1 MAPSAVASTEAC
13 IENIELH
20 NETLNA
26 VVTWDADAALASATE
41 ADRAASEGRWLG
53 LLHGMTM
60 TLKDNI
66 ATAGMR
72 TTSGAKFYAD
82 HVPNED
88 AEVVRRLRGAGAV
101 LIGKANMQELAFGV
115 VTTNPVFGQCRNPWN
130 PEHIPGGTSGGSGAS
145 VAAGMCQG
153 SLGTDTGG
161 SVRIPAAMTG
171 VVGLRPTHGRISI
184 RGVTPASMSNDTV
197 GPMAREVI
205 DVARLFAALSGYDVH
220 DPVSADQPLANFLP
234 SLSDGIAGKRIGIAR
249 KFHFQRVDPT
259 VEEAVLDA
267 VRVFERLGA
276 EIREIDLPGAELA
289 QDWNIAQIYGDI
301 CAHFK
306 ERLVND
312 PESISPRVRAR
323 MMLGLDFTAVDYAEA
338 MRGKEIWQR
347 TLKRI
352 FEEEVDMI
360 LAPTVPITPPPIT
373 GDENLHEATRDAAR
387 FTYGSA
393 LSSHPGLS
401 VPCGFTSDGLPI
413 GLMLEATWW
422 NEPLL
427 FRAGVAYQS
436 VTDWHT
442 RRPPLLGASD

>member
-1 MAPSAVASTEAC
+1 MAPSAVAATEAC
-13 IENIELH
+13 IENIQRH

-26 VVTWDADAALASATE
+26 VVTWDEDAALASAAE

-72 TTSGAKFYAD
+72 TTSGAMFFAD

-130 PEHIPGGTSGGSGAS
+130 PDHIPGGTSGGSGAS

-171 VVGLRPTHGRISI
+171 VAGLRPTHGRISI
-184 RGVTPASMSNDTV
+184 RGVTPASMSNDTI
-197 GPMAREVI
+197 GPMAREVT

-234 SLSDGIAGKRIGIAR
+234 SLSDGIAGTRIGIAR
-249 KFHFQRVDPT
+249 KFHFQRVHPM

-267 VRVFERLGA
+267 VRVFESLGA

-306 ERLVND
+306 ERLIND

-323 MMLGLDFTAVDYAEA
+323 MMLGLNFTAVDYAEA
-338 MRGKEIWQR
+338 MRGKEVWQR
-347 TLKRI
+347 TLKRT
-352 FEEEVDMI
+352 FEDEVDMI
-360 LAPTVPITPPPIT
+360 LAPTVPIAPPPIT

-413 GLMLEATWW
+413 GLMLEAAWW

-436 VTDWHT
+436 ATDWHT
-442 RRPPLLGASD
+442 RRPPLLGT

>member
-1 MAPSAVASTEAC
+1 MALSAVAATEAC
-13 IENIELH
+13 IENIRRH
-20 NETLNA
+20 NGTLNA
-26 VVTWDADAALASATE
+26 VVTWDEEAALARAAE
-41 ADRAASEGRWLG
+41 ADHAAAEGRWLG

-72 TTSGAKFYAD
+72 TTSGARFFAD
-82 HVPNED
+82 HVPNQD

-130 PEHIPGGTSGGSGAS
+130 PDHIPGGTSGGSGAS

-171 VVGLRPTHGRISI
+171 VAGLRPTHGRISI
-184 RGVTPASMSNDTV
+184 RGVTPASMSNDTI
-197 GPMAREVI
+197 GPMAREVA
-205 DVARLFAALSGYDVH
+205 DVARLFAALSGYDAD

-234 SLSDGIAGKRIGIAR
+234 TLGDGIAGARIGIAR
-249 KFHFQRVDPT
+249 RFHFQRLHPE
-259 VEEAVLDA
+259 VEQAVLDSVA
-267 VRVFERLGA
+267 VFERLGA
-276 EIREIDLPGAELA
+276 EIRDIELPGAELA

-306 ERLVND
+306 ERLD
-312 PESISPRVRAR
+312 REPESFSPRVRAR

-338 MRGKEIWQR
+338 MRGKEIWRR
-347 TLKRI
+347 TLKRT
-352 FEEEVDMI
+352 FENEVDMI
-360 LAPTVPITPPPIT
+360 LAPTVPMPPPPIT

-401 VPCGFTSDGLPI
+401 VPCGFTADGLPI
-413 GLMLEATWW
+413 GLMLEAAWW

-427 FRAGVAYQS
+427 FRAGVAYPRE
-436 VTDWHT
+436 TDWHR
-442 RRPPLLGASD
+442 RRPPMLQ

>member
-1 MAPSAVASTEAC
+1 MATSAVAATEAC
-13 IENIELH
+13 IENIHRH

-26 VVTWDADAALASATE
+26 VVTWDEPAALARAAE
-41 ADRAASEGRWLG
+41 ADRAAGEGRWLG
-53 LLHGMTM
+53 LLHGMPI

-72 TTSGAKFYAD
+72 TTSGAMFFAD
-82 HVPNED
+82 HVPNQNAD
-88 AEVVRRLRGAGAV
+88 VVRRLHAAGAV

-130 PEHIPGGTSGGSGAS
+130 PDHIPGGTSGGSGAS

-153 SLGTDTGG
+153 SLGTETGG
-161 SVRIPAAMTG
+161 SVRIPASMTG
-171 VVGLRPTHGRISI
+171 VAGLRPTHGRISI
-184 RGVTPASMSNDTV
+184 RGVTPASMSNDTI
-197 GPMAREVI
+197 GPMAREVA
-205 DVARLFAALSGYDVH
+205 DVARLFAALAGYDAG
-220 DPVSADQPLANFLP
+220 DPVSADQPLENFLP
-234 SLSDGIAGKRIGIAR
+234 ALNDGIAGKRIGIVR
-249 KFHFQRVDPT
+249 KFHFERLHPE
-259 VEEAVLDA
+259 VEQAVLDSIK
-267 VRVFERLGA
+267 VFERLGA
-276 EIREIDLPGAELA
+276 EIHEIELPGAELA

-301 CAHFK
+301 CAYFGD
-306 ERLVND
+306 RLKNQ
-312 PESISPRVRAR
+312 PETISPRVRAR

-347 TLKRI
+347 TLKRT
-352 FEEEVDMI
+352 FAEQVDMI
-360 LAPTVPITPPPIT
+360 LAPTVPMPPPAIT

-413 GLMLEATWW
+413 GLMLEAAWW

-427 FRAGVAYQS
+427 FRAGVAYQKE
-436 VTDWHT
+436 TDWHL
-442 RRPPLLGASD
+442 RRPPMLG

>member
-1 MAPSAVASTEAC
+1 MAPSAVAATEAC
-13 IENIELH
+13 IENIQRH

-26 VVTWDADAALASATE
+26 VVTWDEDAALASAAE

-72 TTSGAKFYAD
+72 TTSGAMFFAD

-130 PEHIPGGTSGGSGAS
+130 PDHIPGGTSGGSGAS

-171 VVGLRPTHGRISI
+171 VAGLRPTHGRISI
-184 RGVTPASMSNDTV
+184 RGVTPASMSNDTI
-197 GPMAREVI
+197 GPMAREVT
-205 DVARLFAALSGYDVH
+205 DVARLFSALSGYDVH

-234 SLSDGIAGKRIGIAR
+234 SLSDGIAGTRIGIAR
-249 KFHFQRVDPT
+249 KFHFQRVHPM

-267 VRVFERLGA
+267 VRVFESLGA

-306 ERLVND
+306 ERLIND

-323 MMLGLDFTAVDYAEA
+323 MMLGLNFTAVDYAEA
-338 MRGKEIWQR
+338 MRGKEVWQR
-347 TLKRI
+347 TLKRT
-352 FEEEVDMI
+352 FEDEVDMI
-360 LAPTVPITPPPIT
+360 LAPTVPIAPPPIT

-413 GLMLEATWW
+413 GLMLEAAWW

-436 VTDWHT
+436 ATDWHT
-442 RRPPLLGASD
+442 RRPPLLGT

>member
-1 MAPSAVASTEAC
+1 MAPSAVAATEAC
-13 IENIELH
+13 IENIQRH

-26 VVTWDADAALASATE
+26 VVTWDEAAALARAAE
-41 ADRAASEGRWLG
+41 ADRAAADGRWIG

-72 TTSGAKFYAD
+72 TTSGAMFFAD

-130 PEHIPGGTSGGSGAS
+130 PDHIPGGTSGGSGAS

-171 VVGLRPTHGRISI
+171 VAGLRPTHGRISI
-184 RGVTPASMSNDTV
+184 RGVTPASMSNDTI
-197 GPMAREVI
+197 GPMAREVA
-205 DVARLFAALSGYDVH
+205 DVARLFAALSGYDAD

-234 SLSDGIAGKRIGIAR
+234 TLGDGIAGTRIGIAR
-249 KFHFQRVDPT
+249 QFHFQRLHPE
-259 VEEAVLDA
+259 VEQAVLDSVA
-267 VRVFERLGA
+267 VFERLGA
-276 EIREIDLPGAELA
+276 EIRDIDLPGAELA

-306 ERLVND
+306 ERLEKQ
-312 PESISPRVRAR
+312 PETISPRVRAR
-323 MMLGLDFTAVDYAEA
+323 MMLGLKFTAVDYAEA

-347 TLKRI
+347 TLKRT
-352 FEEEVDMI
+352 FADQVDMI
-360 LAPTVPITPPPIT
+360 LAPTVPMPPPAIT

-401 VPCGFTSDGLPI
+401 VPCGFTADGLPI
-413 GLMLEATWW
+413 GLMLEAAWW

-427 FRAGVAYQS
+427 FRAGVAYQRA
-436 VTDWHT
+436 TDWHR
-442 RRPPLLGASD
+442 RRPPILGE

>member
-1 MAPSAVASTEAC
+1 MTPSAVAATEAC
-13 IENIELH
+13 IDNIRCH
-20 NETLNA
+20 NELLNA
-26 VVTWDADAALASATE
+26 VVTWDEEAALT
-41 ADRAASEGRWLG
+41 RAAEVDLAQAEGRWLG

-72 TTSGAKFYAD
+72 TTSGAMFFAD

-88 AEVVRRLRGAGAV
+88 AEVVRRMRGAGAV

-130 PEHIPGGTSGGSGAS
+130 PEHIPGGTSGGSGAAI
-145 VAAGMCQG
+145 AAAMCQG

-171 VVGLRPTHGRISI
+171 VAGLRPTHGRISI
-184 RGVTPASMSNDTV
+184 RGVTPASMSNDTI
-197 GPMAREVI
+197 GPMAREVS
-205 DVARLFAALSGYDVH
+205 DVARLFAALSGYDAD
-220 DPVSADQPLANFLP
+220 DPVSADRVLENFLP
-234 SLSDGIAGKRIGIAR
+234 SLGDGIARTRIGIAR
-249 KFHFQRVDPT
+249 KFHFQRLHPE
-259 VEEAVLDA
+259 VEQAVLDSIQ
-267 VRVFERLGA
+267 VFERLGA
-276 EIREIDLPGAELA
+276 EVSDIDLPGAELA

-306 ERLVND
+306 QRLAD
-312 PESISPRVRAR
+312 EPESFSPRVRAR

-338 MRGKEIWQR
+338 MRGKEVWRR

-352 FEEEVDMI
+352 FQDQIDMI
-360 LAPTVPITPPPIT
+360 LAPTVPMPPPPIT
-373 GDENLHEATRDAAR
+373 GDENLHEVTRDAAR

-401 VPCGFTSDGLPI
+401 VPCGFTADGLPI
-413 GLMLEATWW
+413 GLMLEAAWW

-427 FRAGVAYQS
+427 LRAGVAFQS
-436 VTDWHT
+436 ETDWHQ
-442 RRPPLLGASD
+442 RRPAMLGG

>member
-1 MAPSAVASTEAC
+1 MAPSAVAATESC
-13 IENIELH
+13 IENIQRH

-26 VVTWDADAALASATE
+26 VVTWDEDAALASAAE

-72 TTSGAKFYAD
+72 TTSGAMFFAD

-130 PEHIPGGTSGGSGAS
+130 PDHIPGGTSGGSGAS

-184 RGVTPASMSNDTV
+184 RGVTPASMSNDTI
-197 GPMAREVI
+197 GPMAREVT
-205 DVARLFAALSGYDVH
+205 DVARLFSALSGYDVH

-234 SLSDGIAGKRIGIAR
+234 SLSDGIAGTRIGIAR
-249 KFHFQRVDPT
+249 KFHFQRVHPM

-267 VRVFERLGA
+267 VRVFESLGA

-306 ERLVND
+306 ERLIND

-323 MMLGLDFTAVDYAEA
+323 MMLGLNFTAVDYAEA
-338 MRGKEIWQR
+338 MRGKEVWQR
-347 TLKRI
+347 TLKRT
-352 FEEEVDMI
+352 FEDEVDMI
-360 LAPTVPITPPPIT
+360 LAPTVPIAPPPIT

-413 GLMLEATWW
+413 GLMLEAAWW

-436 VTDWHT
+436 ATDWHT
-442 RRPPLLGASD
+442 RRPPLLGT

>member
-1 MAPSAVASTEAC
+1 MAPSAVAATEAC
-13 IENIELH
+13 IENIQRH

-26 VVTWDADAALASATE
+26 VVTWDEDAALASAAE
-41 ADRAASEGRWLG
+41 ADRAAAEGRWLG

-72 TTSGAKFYAD
+72 TTSGAMFFAD
-82 HVPNED
+82 HVPNAD

-130 PEHIPGGTSGGSGAS
+130 PGHIPGGTSGGSGAS

-161 SVRIPAAMTG
+161 SVRIPASMTG
-171 VVGLRPTHGRISI
+171 VAGLRPTHGRISI
-184 RGVTPASMSNDTV
+184 RGVTPASMSNDTI
-197 GPMAREVI
+197 GPMAREVT
-205 DVARLFAALSGYDVH
+205 DVARLFAALSGYDAD

-234 SLSDGIAGKRIGIAR
+234 TLGHGIAGKRIGIAR
-249 KFHFQRVDPT
+249 KFHFQRLHPA
-259 VEEAVLDA
+259 VEQAVLDA
-267 VRVFERLGA
+267 VRVFEGLGA

-301 CAHFK
+301 CAYFK
-306 ERLVND
+306 ERLAND

-352 FEEEVDMI
+352 FEDEVDMI
-360 LAPTVPITPPPIT
+360 LAPTVPMPPPAIT

-413 GLMLEATWW
+413 GLMLEAAWW

-427 FRAGVAYQS
+427 FRAGVAYQGA
-436 VTDWHT
+436 TDWHR
-442 RRPPLLGASD
+442 RRPPLLGG

>member
-1 MAPSAVASTEAC
+1 MAPSAVAATEAC
-13 IENIELH
+13 IENIQRH

-26 VVTWDADAALASATE
+26 VVTWDEDAALASAAE

-72 TTSGAKFYAD
+72 TTSGAMFFAD

-130 PEHIPGGTSGGSGAS
+130 PDHIPGGTSGGSGAS

-161 SVRIPAAMTG
+161 LVRIPAAMTG
-171 VVGLRPTHGRISI
+171 VAGLRPTHGRISI
-184 RGVTPASMSNDTV
+184 RGVTPASMSNDTI
-197 GPMAREVI
+197 GPMAREVT
-205 DVARLFAALSGYDVH
+205 DVARLFSALSGYDVH

-234 SLSDGIAGKRIGIAR
+234 SLSDGIAGTRIGIAR
-249 KFHFQRVDPT
+249 KFHFQRVHPM

-267 VRVFERLGA
+267 VRVFESLGA

-306 ERLVND
+306 ERLIND

-323 MMLGLDFTAVDYAEA
+323 MMLGLNFTAVDYAEA
-338 MRGKEIWQR
+338 MRGKEVWQR
-347 TLKRI
+347 TLKRT
-352 FEEEVDMI
+352 FEDEVDMI
-360 LAPTVPITPPPIT
+360 LAPTVPIAPPPIT

-413 GLMLEATWW
+413 GLMLEAAWW

-436 VTDWHT
+436 ATDWHT
-442 RRPPLLGASD
+442 RRPPLLGT

>member
-1 MAPSAVASTEAC
+1 MAPSAVAATEAC
-13 IENIELH
+13 IENIQRH

-26 VVTWDADAALASATE
+26 VVTWDEDAALASAAE

-72 TTSGAKFYAD
+72 TTSGAMFFAD

-130 PEHIPGGTSGGSGAS
+130 PDHIPGGTSGGSGAS

-184 RGVTPASMSNDTV
+184 RGVTPASMSNDTI
-197 GPMAREVI
+197 GPMAREVT

-234 SLSDGIAGKRIGIAR
+234 SLSDGIAGTRIGIAR
-249 KFHFQRVDPT
+249 KFHFQRVHPM
-259 VEEAVLDA
+259 VEDAVLDA
-267 VRVFERLGA
+267 VRVFESLGA

-306 ERLVND
+306 ERLIND

-323 MMLGLDFTAVDYAEA
+323 MMLGLNFTAVDYAEA
-338 MRGKEIWQR
+338 MRGKEVWQR
-347 TLKRI
+347 TLKRT
-352 FEEEVDMI
+352 FEDEVDMI
-360 LAPTVPITPPPIT
+360 LAPTVPIAPPPIT

-413 GLMLEATWW
+413 GLMLEAAWW

-436 VTDWHT
+436 ATDWHT
-442 RRPPLLGASD
+442 RRPPLLGT

>member
-1 MAPSAVASTEAC
+1 MATSAVAATEAC
-13 IENIELH
+13 IENIHRH
-20 NETLNA
+20 NEILNA
-26 VVTWDADAALASATE
+26 VVTWDEPAALARAAE
-41 ADRAASEGRWLG
+41 ADRAAGEGRWLG
-53 LLHGMTM
+53 LLHGMPI

-72 TTSGAKFYAD
+72 TTSGAMFFAD
-82 HVPNED
+82 HVPNQNAD
-88 AEVVRRLRGAGAV
+88 VVRRLHAAGAV

-130 PEHIPGGTSGGSGAS
+130 PDHIPGGTSGGSGAS

-161 SVRIPAAMTG
+161 SVRIPASMTG
-171 VVGLRPTHGRISI
+171 VAGLRPTHGRISI
-184 RGVTPASMSNDTV
+184 RGVTPASMSNDTI
-197 GPMAREVI
+197 GPMAREVA
-205 DVARLFAALSGYDVH
+205 DVARLFAALAGYDAG
-220 DPVSADQPLANFLP
+220 DPVSADQPLENFLP
-234 SLSDGIAGKRIGIAR
+234 ALNDGIAGKRIGIVR
-249 KFHFQRVDPT
+249 KFHFERLHPE
-259 VEEAVLDA
+259 VEQAVLDSIK
-267 VRVFERLGA
+267 VFERLGA
-276 EIREIDLPGAELA
+276 EIHEIELPGAELA

-301 CAHFK
+301 CAYFGD
-306 ERLVND
+306 RLKNQ
-312 PESISPRVRAR
+312 PETISPRVRAR

-347 TLKRI
+347 TLKRT
-352 FEEEVDMI
+352 FAEQVDMI
-360 LAPTVPITPPPIT
+360 LAPTVPMPPPAIT

-413 GLMLEATWW
+413 GLMLEAAWW

-427 FRAGVAYQS
+427 FRAGVAYQKE
-436 VTDWHT
+436 TDWHL
-442 RRPPLLGASD
+442 RRPPMLG

>member
-1 MAPSAVASTEAC
+1 LAR
-13 IENIELH
+13 
-20 NETLNA
+20 
-26 VVTWDADAALASATE
+26 AAE
-41 ADRAASEGRWLG
+41 ADRAAADGRWIG

-72 TTSGAKFYAD
+72 TTSGAMFFAD

-130 PEHIPGGTSGGSGAS
+130 PDHIPGGTSGGSGAS

-171 VVGLRPTHGRISI
+171 VAGLRPTHGRISI
-184 RGVTPASMSNDTV
+184 RGVTPASMSNDTI
-197 GPMAREVI
+197 GPMAREVA
-205 DVARLFAALSGYDVH
+205 DVARLFAALSGYDAD

-234 SLSDGIAGKRIGIAR
+234 TLGDGIAGTRIGIAR
-249 KFHFQRVDPT
+249 QFHFQRLHPE
-259 VEEAVLDA
+259 VEQAVLDSVA
-267 VRVFERLGA
+267 VFERLGA
-276 EIREIDLPGAELA
+276 EIRDIDLPGAELA

-306 ERLVND
+306 ERLEKQ
-312 PESISPRVRAR
+312 PETISPRVRAR
-323 MMLGLDFTAVDYAEA
+323 MMLGLKFTAVDYAEA

-347 TLKRI
+347 TLKRT
-352 FEEEVDMI
+352 FADQVDMI
-360 LAPTVPITPPPIT
+360 LAPTVPMPPPAIT

-401 VPCGFTSDGLPI
+401 VPCGFTADGLPI
-413 GLMLEATWW
+413 GLMLEAAWW

-427 FRAGVAYQS
+427 FRAGVAYQRA
-436 VTDWHT
+436 TDWHR
-442 RRPPLLGASD
+442 RRPPILGE

>member
-1 MAPSAVASTEAC
+1 MATSAVAATEAC
-13 IENIELH
+13 IENIHRH

-26 VVTWDADAALASATE
+26 VVTWDEPAALARAAE
-41 ADRAASEGRWLG
+41 ADRAAGEGRWLG
-53 LLHGMTM
+53 LLHGMPI

-72 TTSGAKFYAD
+72 TTSGAMFFAD
-82 HVPNED
+82 HVPNQNAD
-88 AEVVRRLRGAGAV
+88 VVRRLHAAGAV

-130 PEHIPGGTSGGSGAS
+130 SDHIPGGTSGGSGAS

-161 SVRIPAAMTG
+161 SVRIPASMTG
-171 VVGLRPTHGRISI
+171 VAGLRPTHGRISI
-184 RGVTPASMSNDTV
+184 RGVTPASMSNDTI
-197 GPMAREVI
+197 GPMAREVA
-205 DVARLFAALSGYDVH
+205 DVARLFAALAGYDAG
-220 DPVSADQPLANFLP
+220 DPVSADQPLENFLP
-234 SLSDGIAGKRIGIAR
+234 ALNDGIAGKRIGIVR
-249 KFHFQRVDPT
+249 KFHFERLHPE
-259 VEEAVLDA
+259 VEQAVLDSIK
-267 VRVFERLGA
+267 VFERLGA
-276 EIREIDLPGAELA
+276 EIHEIELPGAELA

-301 CAHFK
+301 CAYFGD
-306 ERLVND
+306 RLKNQ
-312 PESISPRVRAR
+312 PETISPRVRAR

-338 MRGKEIWQR
+338 IRGKEIWQR
-347 TLKRI
+347 TLKRT
-352 FEEEVDMI
+352 FAEQVDMI
-360 LAPTVPITPPPIT
+360 LAPTVPMPPPAIT

-413 GLMLEATWW
+413 GLMLEAAWW

-427 FRAGVAYQS
+427 FRAGVAYQKE
-436 VTDWHT
+436 TDWHL
-442 RRPPLLGASD
+442 RRPPMLG

>member
-1 MAPSAVASTEAC
+1 MATSAVAATEAC
-13 IENIELH
+13 IENIHRH

-26 VVTWDADAALASATE
+26 VVTWDEPAALARAAE
-41 ADRAASEGRWLG
+41 ADRAAGEGRWLG
-53 LLHGMTM
+53 LLHGMPI

-72 TTSGAKFYAD
+72 TTSGAMFFAD

-88 AEVVRRLRGAGAV
+88 ADVVRRLHAAGAV

-130 PEHIPGGTSGGSGAS
+130 PDHIPGGTSGGSGAS

-161 SVRIPAAMTG
+161 SVRIPASMTG
-171 VVGLRPTHGRISI
+171 VAGLRPTHGRISI
-184 RGVTPASMSNDTV
+184 RGVTPASMSNDTI
-197 GPMAREVI
+197 GPMAREVA
-205 DVARLFAALSGYDVH
+205 DVARLFAALAGYDAG
-220 DPVSADQPLANFLP
+220 DPVSADQPLENFLP
-234 SLSDGIAGKRIGIAR
+234 ALNDGIAGKRIGIVR
-249 KFHFQRVDPT
+249 KFHFERLHPE
-259 VEEAVLDA
+259 VEQAVLDSIK
-267 VRVFERLGA
+267 VFERLGA
-276 EIREIDLPGAELA
+276 EIHEIELPGAELA

-301 CAHFK
+301 CAYFGD
-306 ERLVND
+306 RLKNQ
-312 PESISPRVRAR
+312 PETISPRVRAR

-347 TLKRI
+347 TLKRT
-352 FEEEVDMI
+352 FAEQVDMI
-360 LAPTVPITPPPIT
+360 LAPTVPMPPPAIT

-413 GLMLEATWW
+413 GLMLEAAWW

-427 FRAGVAYQS
+427 FRAGVAYQKE
-436 VTDWHT
+436 TDWHL
-442 RRPPLLGASD
+442 RRPPMLG

>member
-1 MAPSAVASTEAC
+1 MANSAVAATEAC
-13 IENIELH
+13 LDNIRKH
-20 NETLNA
+20 NETVNA
-26 VVTWDADAALASATE
+26 VVTWDADAALAQAVA
-41 ADRAASEGRWLG
+41 ADRAAQEGRWLG

-72 TTSGAKFYAD
+72 TTSGAKFFAD

-88 AEVVRRLRGAGAV
+88 ADVVRRLRKAGAT

-145 VAAGMCQG
+145 VAAEMCQG

-171 VVGLRPTHGRISI
+171 VAGLRPTHGRISI
-184 RGVTPASMSNDTV
+184 RGVTPASVANDTI
-197 GPMAREVI
+197 GPMAREVA
-205 DVARLFAALSGYDVH
+205 DVARLFAALAGYDPD
-220 DPVSADQPLANFLP
+220 DPVSADEPLENFLP
-234 SLSDGIAGKRIGIAR
+234 HLGDGIKGVRIGIAR
-249 KFHFQRVDPT
+249 HFHFQRLHPE
-259 VEEAVLDA
+259 VEQAVLDTIA
-267 VRVFERLGA
+267 VFERLGA
-276 EIREIDLPGAELA
+276 TVREITLPGAELA
-289 QDWNIAQIYGDI
+289 QDWNIKQIYGDI
-301 CAHFK
+301 CHHFK
-306 ERLVND
+306 DRLTND
-312 PESISPRVRAR
+312 PESFSPRVLAR
-323 MMLGLDFTAVDYAEA
+323 MRLGLDFSAVDYAEA
-338 MRGKEIWQR
+338 MRGKEVWRR

-352 FEEEVDMI
+352 FQDEVDII
-360 LAPTVPITPPPIT
+360 LAPTVPMPPPAIT

-413 GLMLEATWW
+413 GLMLEAAWF

-427 FRAGVAYQS
+427 FRAGTAYQGE
-436 VTDWHT
+436 TDWHR
-442 RRPPLLGASD
+442 RRPAMLR

>member
-1 MAPSAVASTEAC
+1 MAPSAVAATEAC
-13 IENIELH
+13 IENIHRH

-26 VVTWDADAALASATE
+26 VVTWDEEAALAHAAE
-41 ADRAASEGRWLG
+41 ADKAASDGRWLG
-53 LLHGMTM
+53 ILHGMTM

-72 TTSGAKFYAD
+72 TTSGAMFFAD

-88 AEVVRRLRGAGAV
+88 ADVVRRMRAAGAV

-130 PEHIPGGTSGGSGAS
+130 PDHIPGGTSGGSGAS

-161 SVRIPAAMTG
+161 SVRIPASMTG
-171 VVGLRPTHGRISI
+171 VAGLRPTHGRISI
-184 RGVTPASMSNDTV
+184 QGVTPASLSNDTI
-197 GPMAREVI
+197 GPMAREVSN
-205 DVARLFAALSGYDVH
+205 VARLFAALAGYDPA
-220 DPVSADQPLANFLP
+220 DPLSADQPLENFLP
-234 SLSDGIAGKRIGIAR
+234 TLGDGIRGKRIGIAR
-249 KFHFQRVDPT
+249 KFHYQHLHPE
-259 VEEAVLDA
+259 VEQAVLDS
-267 VRVFERLGA
+267 VKVFERLGA
-276 EIREIDLPGAELA
+276 EVREINLPGAELA

-301 CAHFK
+301 CAYFG
-306 ERLVND
+306 ERLKNE
-312 PESISPRVRAR
+312 PETISPRVRAR
-323 MMLGLDFTAVDYAEA
+323 MMLGFDFTAVDYSEA

-352 FEEEVDMI
+352 FAEQVDMI
-360 LAPTVPITPPPIT
+360 LAPTVPMPPPAIT
-373 GDENLHEATRDAAR
+373 GEENLHEATRDAAR

-413 GLMLEATWW
+413 GLMLEAAWW

-427 FRAGVAYQS
+427 FRAGVAYQEE
-436 VTDWHT
+436 TDWHL
-442 RRPPLLGASD
+442 RRPAMLL

>member
-1 MAPSAVASTEAC
+1 MP
-13 IENIELH
+13 I
-20 NETLNA
+20 
-26 VVTWDADAALASATE
+26 
-41 ADRAASEGRWLG
+41 
-53 LLHGMTM
+53 

-72 TTSGAKFYAD
+72 TTSGAMFFAD
-82 HVPNED
+82 HVPNQNAD
-88 AEVVRRLRGAGAV
+88 VVRRLHAAGAV

-130 PEHIPGGTSGGSGAS
+130 PDHIPGGTSGGSGAS

-161 SVRIPAAMTG
+161 SVRIPASMTG
-171 VVGLRPTHGRISI
+171 VAGLRPTHGRISI
-184 RGVTPASMSNDTV
+184 RGVTPASMSNDTI
-197 GPMAREVI
+197 GPMAREVA
-205 DVARLFAALSGYDVH
+205 DVARLFAALAGYDAG
-220 DPVSADQPLANFLP
+220 DPVSADQPLENFLP
-234 SLSDGIAGKRIGIAR
+234 ALNDGIAGKRIGIVR
-249 KFHFQRVDPT
+249 KFHFERLHPE
-259 VEEAVLDA
+259 VEQAVLDSIK
-267 VRVFERLGA
+267 VFERLGA
-276 EIREIDLPGAELA
+276 EIHEIELPGAELA

-301 CAHFK
+301 CAYFGD
-306 ERLVND
+306 RLKNQ
-312 PESISPRVRAR
+312 PETISPRVRAR

-347 TLKRI
+347 TLKRT
-352 FEEEVDMI
+352 FAEQVDMI
-360 LAPTVPITPPPIT
+360 LAPTVPMPPPAIT

-413 GLMLEATWW
+413 GLMLEAAWW

-427 FRAGVAYQS
+427 FRAGVAYQKE
-436 VTDWHT
+436 TDWHL
-442 RRPPLLGASD
+442 RRPPMLG

>member
-72 TTSGAKFYAD
+72 TTSGAMFFAD

-130 PEHIPGGTSGGSGAS
+130 PDHIPGGTSGGSGAS

-171 VVGLRPTHGRISI
+171 VAGLRPTHGRISI
-184 RGVTPASMSNDTV
+184 RGVTPASMSNDTI
-197 GPMAREVI
+197 GPMAREVT
-205 DVARLFAALSGYDVH
+205 DVARLFSALSGYDVH

-234 SLSDGIAGKRIGIAR
+234 SLSDGIAGTRIGIAR
-249 KFHFQRVDPT
+249 KFHFQRVHPM
-259 VEEAVLDA
+259 VEEAVLEA
-267 VRVFERLGA
+267 VRVFESLGA

-301 CAHFK
+301 CAHFR
-306 ERLVND
+306 ERLIND

-323 MMLGLDFTAVDYAEA
+323 MMLGLNFTAVDYAEA
-338 MRGKEIWQR
+338 MRGKEVWQR
-347 TLKRI
+347 TLKRT
-352 FEEEVDMI
+352 FEDEVDMI
-360 LAPTVPITPPPIT
+360 LAPTVPIAPPPIT

-413 GLMLEATWW
+413 GLMLEAAWW

-442 RRPPLLGASD
+442 RRPPLLGT

>member
-1 MAPSAVASTEAC
+1 MAPSAVAATEAC
-13 IENIELH
+13 IENIQRH

-26 VVTWDADAALASATE
+26 VVTWDEDAALASAAE

-72 TTSGAKFYAD
+72 TTSGAMFFAD

-130 PEHIPGGTSGGSGAS
+130 PNHIPGGTSGGSGAS

-171 VVGLRPTHGRISI
+171 VAGLRPTHGRISI
-184 RGVTPASMSNDTV
+184 RGVTPASMSNDTI
-197 GPMAREVI
+197 GPMAREVT
-205 DVARLFAALSGYDVH
+205 DVARLFSALSGYDVH

-234 SLSDGIAGKRIGIAR
+234 SLSDGIAGTRIGIAR
-249 KFHFQRVDPT
+249 KFHFQRVHPM

-267 VRVFERLGA
+267 VRVFESLGA

-306 ERLVND
+306 ERLIND

-323 MMLGLDFTAVDYAEA
+323 MMLGLNFTAVDYAEA
-338 MRGKEIWQR
+338 MRGKEVWQR
-347 TLKRI
+347 TLKRT
-352 FEEEVDMI
+352 FEDEVDMI
-360 LAPTVPITPPPIT
+360 LAPTVPIAPPPIT

-413 GLMLEATWW
+413 GLMLEAAWW

-436 VTDWHT
+436 ATDWHT
-442 RRPPLLGASD
+442 RRPPLLGT

>member
-1 MAPSAVASTEAC
+1 MTPSAVAATEAC
-13 IENIELH
+13 INNIRKH
-20 NETLNA
+20 NETLNV
-26 VVTWDADAALASATE
+26 VVTWDEEAALARAAE

-53 LLHGMTM
+53 ILHGMTM

-72 TTSGAKFYAD
+72 TTSGANFFAD

-88 AEVVRRLRGAGAV
+88 AEVVRRMKDAGAV

-130 PEHIPGGTSGGSGAS
+130 PDHIPGGTSGGSGAS

-161 SVRIPAAMTG
+161 SVRIPASMTG

-184 RGVTPASMSNDTV
+184 RGVTPASMSNDTI
-197 GPMAREVI
+197 GPMAREVV
-205 DVARLFAALSGYDVH
+205 DVARLFAALSGYDAD

-234 SLSDGIAGKRIGIAR
+234 TLGDGIAGKRIGIAR
-249 KFHFQRVDPT
+249 KFHFQRLDSE
-259 VEEAVLDA
+259 VEQAVLDSIP
-267 VRVFERLGA
+267 VFERLGA
-276 EIREIDLPGAELA
+276 EICEIDLPGAELA
-289 QDWNIAQIYGDI
+289 QDWNIKQIYGDI
-301 CAHFK
+301 CAYFK
-306 ERLVND
+306 DRLAND

-323 MMLGLDFTAVDYAEA
+323 MLLGLDFTAVDYAEA

-347 TLKRI
+347 TLKRT
-352 FEEEVDMI
+352 FQDDVDMI
-360 LAPTVPITPPPIT
+360 LAPTVPMPPPAIT

-401 VPCGFTSDGLPI
+401 VPCGFTASGLPI
-413 GLMLEATWW
+413 GLMLEAAWW

-427 FRAGVAYQS
+427 FQAGAAYQRE
-436 VTDWHT
+436 TDWHL
-442 RRPPLLGASD
+442 RRPAILGA

>member
-1 MAPSAVASTEAC
+1 MAPSAVAATEAS
-13 IENIELH
+13 IENIHRH

-26 VVTWDADAALASATE
+26 VVTWDEEAALARARE
-41 ADRAASEGRWLG
+41 ADKAAGEGRWLG
-53 LLHGMTM
+53 ILHGMTM

-72 TTSGAKFYAD
+72 TTSGAMFFAD

-88 AEVVRRLRGAGAV
+88 ADVVRRLRGAGAV

-130 PEHIPGGTSGGSGAS
+130 PDHIPGGTSGGSGAS

-161 SVRIPAAMTG
+161 SVRIPASMTG
-171 VVGLRPTHGRISI
+171 VAGLRPTHGRISI
-184 RGVTPASMSNDTV
+184 RGVTPASMSNDTI
-197 GPMAREVI
+197 GPMAREVSN
-205 DVARLFAALSGYDVH
+205 VARMFAALAGYDPA
-220 DPVSADQPLANFLP
+220 DPVSADQPLENFLP
-234 SLSDGIAGKRIGIAR
+234 TLGDGIRGKRIGIVR
-249 KFHFQRVDPT
+249 KFHYQNLHPE
-259 VEEAVLDA
+259 VEQAVLDS
-267 VRVFERLGA
+267 VKVFERLGG

-301 CAHFK
+301 CAYFG
-306 ERLVND
+306 ERLKNE
-312 PESISPRVRAR
+312 PETISPRVLAR
-323 MMLGLDFTAVDYAEA
+323 MKLGLDFSAVDYAEA
-338 MRGKEIWQR
+338 MRGKEVWQR
-347 TLKRI
+347 TLKRT
-352 FEEEVDMI
+352 FAGEVDMI
-360 LAPTVPITPPPIT
+360 LAPTCPMPPPAIT
-373 GDENLHEATRDAAR
+373 GEENLHEATRDAAR

-413 GLMLEATWW
+413 GLMLEAAWW

-436 VTDWHT
+436 ETDWHL
-442 RRPPLLGASD
+442 RRPPLLK

>member
-1 MAPSAVASTEAC
+1 MAPSAVAATEAC
-13 IENIELH
+13 IENIRRH

-26 VVTWDADAALASATE
+26 VVTWDEEAALARAAE
-41 ADRAASEGRWLG
+41 ADSAAAEGRWLG

-72 TTSGAKFYAD
+72 TTSGASFFAD

-88 AEVVRRLRGAGAV
+88 AEVVRRMRAAGAV

-130 PEHIPGGTSGGSGAS
+130 PDHIPGGTSGGSGAS

-184 RGVTPASMSNDTV
+184 RGVTPASMSNDTI
-197 GPMAREVI
+197 GPMAREVTN
-205 DVARLFAALSGYDVH
+205 VARLFAALAGYDDD

-234 SLSDGIAGKRIGIAR
+234 SLGDGIAGTRIGIAR
-249 KFHFQRVDPT
+249 NFHFQRLHAE
-259 VEEAVLDA
+259 VEQAVLDS
-267 VRVFERLGA
+267 VQVFERLGA
-276 EIREIDLPGAELA
+276 EIRDIDLPGAELA
-289 QDWNIAQIYGDI
+289 QNWNIKQIYGDI

-306 ERLVND
+306 ERLDKD

-323 MMLGLDFTAVDYAEA
+323 MLLGLDFTAVDYAEA
-338 MRGKEIWQR
+338 MRGKEVWQR
-347 TLKRI
+347 TLKRT
-352 FEEEVDMI
+352 FQDEVDMI
-360 LAPTVPITPPPIT
+360 LAPTVPMPPPAIT

-413 GLMLEATWW
+413 GLMLEAAWW

-427 FRAGVAYQS
+427 FRAGVAYQGA
-436 VTDWHT
+436 TDWHL
-442 RRPPLLGASD
+442 RRPPLLGG

>member
-1 MAPSAVASTEAC
+1 MATSAVAATEAC
-13 IENIELH
+13 IENIHRH
-20 NETLNA
+20 NEILNA
-26 VVTWDADAALASATE
+26 VVTWDEPAALARAAE
-41 ADRAASEGRWLG
+41 ADRAAGEGRWLG
-53 LLHGMTM
+53 LLHGMPI

-72 TTSGAKFYAD
+72 TTSGAMFFAD
-82 HVPNED
+82 HVPNQNAD
-88 AEVVRRLRGAGAV
+88 VVRRLHAAGAV

-130 PEHIPGGTSGGSGAS
+130 PDHIPGGTSGGSGAS

-161 SVRIPAAMTG
+161 SVRIPASMTG
-171 VVGLRPTHGRISI
+171 VAGLRPTHGRISI
-184 RGVTPASMSNDTV
+184 RGVTPASMSNDTI
-197 GPMAREVI
+197 GPMAREVA
-205 DVARLFAALSGYDVH
+205 DVARLFAALAGYDAG
-220 DPVSADQPLANFLP
+220 DPVSADQPLENFLP
-234 SLSDGIAGKRIGIAR
+234 ALNDGIAGKRIGIVR
-249 KFHFQRVDPT
+249 KFHFERLHPE
-259 VEEAVLDA
+259 VEQAVLDSIK
-267 VRVFERLGA
+267 VFERLGA
-276 EIREIDLPGAELA
+276 EIHEIELPGAELA

-301 CAHFK
+301 CAYFGD
-306 ERLVND
+306 RLKNQ
-312 PESISPRVRAR
+312 PETISPRVRAR

-347 TLKRI
+347 TLKRT
-352 FEEEVDMI
+352 FAEQVDMI
-360 LAPTVPITPPPIT
+360 LAPTVPMPPPAIT

-413 GLMLEATWW
+413 GLMLEAAWW

-427 FRAGVAYQS
+427 FRAGVAYQKE
-436 VTDWHT
+436 TDWHL
-442 RRPPLLGASD
+442 RRAPDCE

>member
-1 MAPSAVASTEAC
+1 MAPSAVAATEAC
-13 IENIELH
+13 IENIQRH

-26 VVTWDADAALASATE
+26 VVTWDEDAALASAAE

-72 TTSGAKFYAD
+72 TTSGAMFFAD

-130 PEHIPGGTSGGSGAS
+130 PDHIPGGTSGGSGAS

-184 RGVTPASMSNDTV
+184 RGVTPASMSNDTI
-197 GPMAREVI
+197 GPMAREVT

-234 SLSDGIAGKRIGIAR
+234 SLSDGIAGTRIGIAR
-249 KFHFQRVDPT
+249 KFHFQRVHPM

-267 VRVFERLGA
+267 VRVFESLGA

-306 ERLVND
+306 ERLIND

-323 MMLGLDFTAVDYAEA
+323 MMLGLNFTAVDYAEA
-338 MRGKEIWQR
+338 MRGKEVWQR
-347 TLKRI
+347 TLKRT
-352 FEEEVDMI
+352 FEDEVDMI
-360 LAPTVPITPPPIT
+360 LAPTVPIAPPPIT

-413 GLMLEATWW
+413 GLMLEAAWW

-436 VTDWHT
+436 ATDWHT
-442 RRPPLLGASD
+442 RRPPLLGT

>member
-1 MAPSAVASTEAC
+1 MAPSAVAATEAC
-13 IENIELH
+13 IENIQRH

-26 VVTWDADAALASATE
+26 VVTWDEDAALASAAE

-72 TTSGAKFYAD
+72 TTSGAMFFAD

-130 PEHIPGGTSGGSGAS
+130 PDHIPGGTSGGSGAS

-171 VVGLRPTHGRISI
+171 VAGLRPTHGRISI
-184 RGVTPASMSNDTV
+184 RGVTPASMSNDTI
-197 GPMAREVI
+197 GPMAREVT
-205 DVARLFAALSGYDVH
+205 DVARLFSALSGYDVH

-234 SLSDGIAGKRIGIAR
+234 SLSDGIAGTRIGIAR
-249 KFHFQRVDPT
+249 KFHFQRVHPM

-267 VRVFERLGA
+267 VRVFESLGA

-306 ERLVND
+306 ERLIND

-323 MMLGLDFTAVDYAEA
+323 MMLGLNFTAVDYAEA
-338 MRGKEIWQR
+338 MRGKEVWQR
-347 TLKRI
+347 TLKRT
-352 FEEEVDMI
+352 FEDEVDMI
-360 LAPTVPITPPPIT
+360 LAPTVPIAPPPIT

-413 GLMLEATWW
+413 GLMLEAAWW

-436 VTDWHT
+436 ATDWHI
-442 RRPPLLGASD
+442 RRPPLLGT